1 MKTTLQYIF
10 TFILSLTF
18 IKCSSQKENV
28 NENWGGG
35 VNWSYPNATHNLK
48 GPIKRIIQYKVINR
62 TGRPEELT
70 YKAFFLWGEYDNQ
83 YLLAGIQLRYDR
95 KGMVPGK
102 LNTYSNDTISNNIE
116 YDSLVPKFLKSIDTT
131 VSPFPDNW
139 LRDTIDIKEKYNY
152 KPKYSYKHYLDG
164 DLYKLELNQYQI
176 YEWEEFDRTDFD
188 EYVNWYIIDEKG
200 RIKEHRNY
208 MCDSIYRRKWEK
220 FPLQQEKTKYKNL
233 KEEDWRETTFYK
245 YDDKDRIIELTFEM
259 AEQSLRYQ
267 SFDYVNL
274 GISREPKVNFKY
286 NDNNRV
292 TEEIVSCID
301 PEDETKRIA
310 VQTKKFTY
318 HPTKGYLEKQEI
330 FIDNRFKDQ
339 LYLSFLNDTTII
351 TYNEYEDITSK
362 KYKHELLGPP
372 EERSLVNGNN
382 DKYYKYEYD
391 KYGNWTKCYMYLT
404 TDIETPTII
413 AIRIF
418 EYYKD

>member
-18 IKCSSQKENV
+18 IKCSSQKESV

-35 VNWSYPNATHNLK
+35 IDCNYPSISQNLK

-62 TGRPEELT
+62 TGRPEERM
-70 YKAFFLWGEYDNQ
+70 YKAFFSWGEHDHGYILAQGVLQYDK
-83 YLLAGIQLRYDR
+83 
-95 KGMVPGK
+95 KGLIPGSYK
-102 LNTYSNDTISNNIE
+102 MYGNGENDIE
-116 YDSLVPKFLKSIDTT
+116 YDSLVLKFLKSIDTT

-139 LRDTIDIKEKYNY
+139 IRDTIDIEEKYNY
-152 KPKYSYKHYLDG
+152 KPKYSYKHYKDG
-164 DLYKLELNQYQI
+164 DLYKLQLNSYQI

-188 EYVNWYIIDEKG
+188 ENVNWYIIDENG
-200 RIKEHRNY
+200 RIKEHRKY
-208 MCDSIYRRKWEK
+208 MCDSVYRRKWEK
-220 FPLQQEKTKYKNL
+220 FPLQQEKTKYKDL
-233 KEEDWRETTFYK
+233 KEEDWRETTFYT

-259 AEQSLRYQ
+259 AEQSLRSQ
-267 SFDYVNL
+267 SFDFVLL

-339 LYLSFLNDTTII
+339 LYRRFLNDTTII
-351 TYNEYEDITSK
+351 TYNEHEDITSK
-362 KYKHELLGPP
+362 KYKHELLSPP

-404 TDIETPTII
+404 TDIKTPTII
-413 AIRIF
+413 ATRIF

>member
-35 VNWSYPNATHNLK
+35 VNWSYPNASHNLK

-62 TGRPEELT
+62 TGRPEERT
-70 YKAFFLWGEYDNQ
+70 YKAFFSWGEHDHGYILAQGVLQYDKRG
-83 YLLAGIQLRYDR
+83 LI
-95 KGMVPGK
+95 PGSYK
-102 LNTYSNDTISNNIE
+102 MYGNGENNIE
-116 YDSLVPKFLKSIDTT
+116 HDSLVPKFLKSIDTS
-131 VSPFPDNW
+131 VYPLPNDW
-139 LRDTIDIKEKYNY
+139 LRDTLDIQEKYNY
-152 KPKYSYKHYLDG
+152 KPKYSYKHYMGG
-164 DLYKLELNQYQI
+164 DLYKLDLSTHRIIVDEDYNQ
-176 YEWEEFDRTDFD
+176 TDFR
-188 EYVNWYIIDEKG
+188 EFVKWFIIDERG
-200 RIKEHRNY
+200 RILKHKLY
-208 MCDSIYRRKWEK
+208 LCDSVYNKIWEK
-220 FPLQQEKTKYKNL
+220 FPLQQEKTRYKDL
-233 KEEDWRETTFYK
+233 KKEDWDETTFYT

-259 AEQSLRYQ
+259 AEQSIGYQ
-267 SFDYVNL
+267 PFDYVNVD
-274 GISREPKVNFKY
+274 ISREPKVNFKY
-286 NDNNRV
+286 NSNNRV
-292 TEEIVSCID
+292 TEEVVSCID

-339 LYLSFLNDTTII
+339 LYRRFLNDTTII
-351 TYNEYEDITSK
+351 TYNEHEDITSK
-362 KYKHELLGPP
+362 KYKHPLLGPP

-404 TDIETPTII
+404 TDIKTPTII
-413 AIRIF
+413 ATRIF

>member
-1 MKTTLQYIF
+1 MTKIF
-10 TFILSLTF
+10 YLLFFVFSF
-18 IKCSSQKENV
+18 SSCSSQKENV

-35 VNWSYPNATHNLK
+35 IDCNYPSISQNLK

-62 TGRPEELT
+62 TGRPEERR
-70 YKAFFLWGEYDNQ
+70 YKAFFSWGVHDHGYI
-83 YLLAGIQLRYDR
+83 LAQGVLQYDR
-95 KGMVPGK
+95 KGLIPGSYK
-102 LNTYSNDTISNNIE
+102 MYGNGENDME
-116 YDSLVPKFLKSIDTT
+116 HDSLVPKFLKSIDTT
-131 VSPFPDNW
+131 VSPFPNNW
-139 LRDTIDIKEKYNY
+139 LRDSIDIQEKYNY
-152 KPKYSYKHYLDG
+152 KPKYSYKHYKDG
-164 DLYKLELNQYQI
+164 DLYKLQLNSYQI
-176 YEWEEFDRTDFD
+176 YEWEEFDRTDFN
-188 EYVNWYIIDEKG
+188 EYVNWYIIDGKG

-208 MCDSIYRRKWEK
+208 MCDSVYRQKWEK
-220 FPLQQEKTKYKNL
+220 FPLQQEKTKYKDL
-233 KEEDWRETTFYK
+233 KDEDWKETTFYK
-245 YDDKDRIIELTFEM
+245 YDNKDRIIELTFEM

-330 FIDNRFKDQ
+330 FIDNRFKDE
-339 LYLSFLNDTTII
+339 LYRRFLNDTTII
-351 TYNEYEDITSK
+351 TYNEHEDITSK
-362 KYKHELLGPP
+362 KYKHPLLGPP

-413 AIRIF
+413 ATRIF

>member
-18 IKCSSQKENV
+18 IKCSSQKESV

-35 VNWSYPNATHNLK
+35 IDCNYPSISQNLK

-62 TGRPEELT
+62 TGRPEERM
-70 YKAFFLWGEYDNQ
+70 YKAFFSWGEHDHGYILAQGVLQYDK
-83 YLLAGIQLRYDR
+83 
-95 KGMVPGK
+95 KGLIPGSYK
-102 LNTYSNDTISNNIE
+102 MYGNGENDIE
-116 YDSLVPKFLKSIDTT
+116 YDSLVLKFLKSIDTT

-139 LRDTIDIKEKYNY
+139 IRDTIDIEEKYNY
-152 KPKYSYKHYLDG
+152 KPKYSYKHYKDG
-164 DLYKLELNQYQI
+164 DLYKLQLNSYQI

-188 EYVNWYIIDEKG
+188 ENVNWYIIDENG
-200 RIKEHRNY
+200 RIKEHRKY
-208 MCDSIYRRKWEK
+208 MCDSVYRRKWEK
-220 FPLQQEKTKYKNL
+220 FPLQQEKTKYKDL
-233 KEEDWRETTFYK
+233 KEEDWRETTFYT
-245 YDDKDRIIELTFEM
+245 YDDKDRIIELTYAM
-259 AEQSLRYQ
+259 AEQSLRSQ
-267 SFDYVNL
+267 SFDFVLL

-339 LYLSFLNDTTII
+339 LYLRFLNDTTII
-351 TYNEYEDITSK
+351 TYNEHEDITSK
-362 KYKHELLGPP
+362 KYKHELLSPP

-391 KYGNWTKCYMYLT
+391 KYGNWTKCYMNLT
-404 TDIETPTII
+404 TDIKTPTII
-413 AIRIF
+413 ATRIF

>member
-18 IKCSSQKENV
+18 IKCSSQKESV

-35 VNWSYPNATHNLK
+35 IDCNYPSISQNLK

-62 TGRPEELT
+62 TGRPEERM
-70 YKAFFLWGEYDNQ
+70 YKAFFSWGEHDHGYILAQGVLQYDK
-83 YLLAGIQLRYDR
+83 
-95 KGMVPGK
+95 KGLIPGSYK
-102 LNTYSNDTISNNIE
+102 MYGNGENDIE
-116 YDSLVPKFLKSIDTT
+116 YDSLVLKFLKSIDTT

-139 LRDTIDIKEKYNY
+139 IRDTIDIEEKYNY
-152 KPKYSYKHYLDG
+152 KPKYSYKHYKDG
-164 DLYKLELNQYQI
+164 DLYKLQLNSYQI

-188 EYVNWYIIDEKG
+188 ENVNWYIIDENG
-200 RIKEHRNY
+200 RIKEHRKY
-208 MCDSIYRRKWEK
+208 MCDSVYRRKWEK
-220 FPLQQEKTKYKNL
+220 FPLQQEKTKYKDL
-233 KEEDWRETTFYK
+233 KEEDWRETTFYT
-245 YDDKDRIIELTFEM
+245 YDDKDRIIELTYAM
-259 AEQSLRYQ
+259 AEQSLRSQ
-267 SFDYVNL
+267 SFDFVLL

-339 LYLSFLNDTTII
+339 LYRRFLNDTTII
-351 TYNEYEDITSK
+351 TYNEHEDITSK
-362 KYKHELLGPP
+362 KYKHELLSPP

-404 TDIETPTII
+404 TDIKTPTII
-413 AIRIF
+413 ATRIF

>member
-18 IKCSSQKENV
+18 IKCSSQKESV

-35 VNWSYPNATHNLK
+35 IDCNYPSISQNLK

-62 TGRPEELT
+62 TGRPEERM
-70 YKAFFLWGEYDNQ
+70 YKAFFSWGEHDHGYILAQGVLQYDK
-83 YLLAGIQLRYDR
+83 
-95 KGMVPGK
+95 KGLIPGSYK
-102 LNTYSNDTISNNIE
+102 MYGNGENDIE
-116 YDSLVPKFLKSIDTT
+116 YDSLVLKFLKSIDTT

-139 LRDTIDIKEKYNY
+139 IRDTIDIEEKYNY
-152 KPKYSYKHYLDG
+152 KPKYSYKHYKDG
-164 DLYKLELNQYQI
+164 DLYKLQLNSYQI

-188 EYVNWYIIDEKG
+188 ENVNWYIIDENG
-200 RIKEHRNY
+200 RIKEHRKY
-208 MCDSIYRRKWEK
+208 MCDSVYRRKWEK
-220 FPLQQEKTKYKNL
+220 FPLQQEKTKYKDL
-233 KEEDWRETTFYK
+233 KEEDWRETTFYT
-245 YDDKDRIIELTFEM
+245 YDDKDRIIELTYAM
-259 AEQSLRYQ
+259 AEQSLRSQ
-267 SFDYVNL
+267 SFDFVLL

-339 LYLSFLNDTTII
+339 LYRRFLNDTTII
-351 TYNEYEDITSK
+351 TYNEHEDITSK

-372 EERSLVNGNN
+372 EERILVNGNN

-404 TDIETPTII
+404 TDIKTPTII
-413 AIRIF
+413 ATRIF

>member
-10 TFILSLTF
+10 TFILSLSF

-62 TGRPEELT
+62 TGRPEERT
-70 YKAFFLWGEYDNQ
+70 YKAFFSWGEHDHGYILAQGVLQYDKRG
-83 YLLAGIQLRYDR
+83 LI
-95 KGMVPGK
+95 PGSYK
-102 LNTYSNDTISNNIE
+102 MYGNGENNIE
-116 YDSLVPKFLKSIDTT
+116 HDSLVPKFLKSIDTS
-131 VSPFPDNW
+131 VYPLPNDW
-139 LRDTIDIKEKYNY
+139 LRDTLDIQEKYNY
-152 KPKYSYKHYLDG
+152 KPKYSYKHYMGG
-164 DLYKLELNQYQI
+164 DLYKLDLSTHRIIVDEDYNQ
-176 YEWEEFDRTDFD
+176 TDFR
-188 EYVNWYIIDEKG
+188 EFVKWFIIDERG
-200 RIKEHRNY
+200 RILKHKLY
-208 MCDSIYRRKWEK
+208 LCDSVYNKIWEK
-220 FPLQQEKTKYKNL
+220 FPLQQEKTRYKDL
-233 KEEDWRETTFYK
+233 KKEDWDETTFYT

-259 AEQSLRYQ
+259 AEQSIGYQ
-267 SFDYVNL
+267 PFDYVNVD
-274 GISREPKVNFKY
+274 ISREPKVNFKY
-286 NDNNRV
+286 NSNNRV
-292 TEEIVSCID
+292 TEEVVSCID

-339 LYLSFLNDTTII
+339 LYRRFLNDTTII
-351 TYNEYEDITSK
+351 TYNEHEDITSK
-362 KYKHELLGPP
+362 KYKHPLLGPP

-404 TDIETPTII
+404 TDIKTPTII
-413 AIRIF
+413 ATRIF

>member
-1 MKTTLQYIF
+1 MTKIF
-10 TFILSLTF
+10 YLLFFVFSF
-18 IKCSSQKENV
+18 SSCSSQKENV

-62 TGRPEELT
+62 TGRPEERK
-70 YKAFFLWGEYDNQ
+70 YKAFFSWGVHDHG
-83 YLLAGIQLRYDR
+83 YLLGAGQIIYDR
-95 KGMVPGK
+95 NGLIPWKF
-102 LNTYSNDTISNNIE
+102 NSYANENNFE
-116 YDSLVPKFLKSIDTT
+116 YDSLVPKFLKSIDTS
-131 VSPFPDNW
+131 VYPLPNDW
-139 LRDTIDIKEKYNY
+139 LRDTIDIQEKYNY
-152 KPKYSYKHYLDG
+152 KPKYSYKPYKDR
-164 DLYKLELNQYQI
+164 DLYKLLLNSYQI

-188 EYVNWYIIDEKG
+188 ENVNWYIIDEKG
-200 RIKEHRNY
+200 RIKEHRKY
-208 MCDSIYRRKWEK
+208 MCDSVYRRKWKK
-220 FPLQQEKTKYKNL
+220 FPLQQEKTKYKDL

-245 YDDKDRIIELTFEM
+245 YDNKDRIIELTFEM

-301 PEDETKRIA
+301 PKDETKRIA

-330 FIDNRFKDQ
+330 FIDNRFKDE
-339 LYLSFLNDTTII
+339 LYRRFLNDTTII
-351 TYNEYEDITSK
+351 TYNEHEDITSK
-362 KYKHELLGPP
+362 KYKHPLLGPP

-413 AIRIF
+413 ATRIF

>member
-18 IKCSSQKENV
+18 IKCSSQKESV

-35 VNWSYPNATHNLK
+35 IDCNYPSISQNLK

-62 TGRPEELT
+62 TGRPEERM
-70 YKAFFLWGEYDNQ
+70 YKAFFSWGEHDHGYILAQGVLQYDK
-83 YLLAGIQLRYDR
+83 
-95 KGMVPGK
+95 KGLIPGSYK
-102 LNTYSNDTISNNIE
+102 MYGNGENDIE
-116 YDSLVPKFLKSIDTT
+116 YDSLVLKFLKSIDTT

-139 LRDTIDIKEKYNY
+139 IRDTIDIEEKYNY
-152 KPKYSYKHYLDG
+152 KPKYSYKHYKDG
-164 DLYKLELNQYQI
+164 DLYKLQLNSYQI

-188 EYVNWYIIDEKG
+188 ENVNWYIIDENG
-200 RIKEHRNY
+200 RIKEHRKY
-208 MCDSIYRRKWEK
+208 MCDSVYRRKWEK
-220 FPLQQEKTKYKNL
+220 FPLQQEKTKYKDL
-233 KEEDWRETTFYK
+233 KEEDWRETTFYT
-245 YDDKDRIIELTFEM
+245 YDDKDRIIELTYAM
-259 AEQSLRYQ
+259 AEQSLRSQ
-267 SFDYVNL
+267 SFDFVLL

-339 LYLSFLNDTTII
+339 LYLRFLNDTTII
-351 TYNEYEDITSK
+351 TYNEHEDITSK

-404 TDIETPTII
+404 TDIKTPTII
-413 AIRIF
+413 ATRIF

>member
-1 MKTTLQYIF
+1 MKKIF
-10 TFILSLTF
+10 YLLFFVFSF
-18 IKCSSQKENV
+18 SSCSSQKENV

-35 VNWSYPNATHNLK
+35 IDCNYPSISQNLK

-62 TGRPEELT
+62 TGRPEERR
-70 YKAFFLWGEYDNQ
+70 YKAFFSWGVHDHGYI
-83 YLLAGIQLRYDR
+83 LAQGVLQYDR
-95 KGMVPGK
+95 KGLIPGSYK
-102 LNTYSNDTISNNIE
+102 MYGNGENDME
-116 YDSLVPKFLKSIDTT
+116 HDSLVPKFLKSIDTT
-131 VSPFPDNW
+131 VSPFPNNW
-139 LRDTIDIKEKYNY
+139 LRDSIDIQEKYNY
-152 KPKYSYKHYLDG
+152 KPKYSYKHYKDG
-164 DLYKLELNQYQI
+164 DLYKLQLNSYQI
-176 YEWEEFDRTDFD
+176 YEWEEFDRTDFN
-188 EYVNWYIIDEKG
+188 EYVNWYIIDGKG

-208 MCDSIYRRKWEK
+208 MCDSVYRQKWEK
-220 FPLQQEKTKYKNL
+220 FPLQQEKTKYKDL
-233 KEEDWRETTFYK
+233 KEEDWKETTFYK
-245 YDDKDRIIELTFEM
+245 YDDKDRIIELTYAM
-259 AEQSLRYQ
+259 AEQSLRSQ
-267 SFDYVNL
+267 SFDFVLL

-330 FIDNRFKDQ
+330 FIDNRFKDE
-339 LYLSFLNDTTII
+339 LYRRFLNDTTII
-351 TYNEYEDITSK
+351 TYNEHEDITSK
-362 KYKHELLGPP
+362 KYKHPLLGPP

-413 AIRIF
+413 ATRIF

>member
-1 MKTTLQYIF
+1 M
-10 TFILSLTF
+10 
-18 IKCSSQKENV
+18 
-28 NENWGGG
+28 
-35 VNWSYPNATHNLK
+35 
-48 GPIKRIIQYKVINR
+48 
-62 TGRPEELT
+62 
-70 YKAFFLWGEYDNQ
+70 YKAFFSWGEHDHGYILAQGVLQYDK
-83 YLLAGIQLRYDR
+83 
-95 KGMVPGK
+95 KGLIPGSYK
-102 LNTYSNDTISNNIE
+102 MYGNGENDIE
-116 YDSLVPKFLKSIDTT
+116 YDSLVLKFLKSIDTT

-139 LRDTIDIKEKYNY
+139 IRDTIDIEEKYNY
-152 KPKYSYKHYLDG
+152 KPKYSYKHYKDG
-164 DLYKLELNQYQI
+164 DLYKLQLNSYQI

-188 EYVNWYIIDEKG
+188 ENVNWYIIDENG
-200 RIKEHRNY
+200 RIKEHRKY
-208 MCDSIYRRKWEK
+208 MCDSVYRRKWEK
-220 FPLQQEKTKYKNL
+220 FPLQQEKTKYKDL
-233 KEEDWRETTFYK
+233 KEEDWRETTFYT
-245 YDDKDRIIELTFEM
+245 YDDKDRIIELTYAM
-259 AEQSLRYQ
+259 AEQSLRSQ
-267 SFDYVNL
+267 SFDFVLL

-339 LYLSFLNDTTII
+339 LYRRFLNDTTII
-351 TYNEYEDITSK
+351 TYNEHEDITSK
-362 KYKHELLGPP
+362 KYKHPLLGPP

-404 TDIETPTII
+404 TDIKTPTII
-413 AIRIF
+413 ATRIF

>member
-1 MKTTLQYIF
+1 MKTIF
-10 TFILSLTF
+10 KNLVIFILSLTF

-35 VNWSYPNATHNLK
+35 IDCNYPGISQNLK

-62 TGRPEELT
+62 TGKYEEKV
-70 YKAFFLWGEYDNQ
+70 YKNFFSFREHDHDYILAQGVLQYDKKGLIPGSYEMYGNGE
-83 YLLAGIQLRYDR
+83 
-95 KGMVPGK
+95 
-102 LNTYSNDTISNNIE
+102 NNME

-139 LRDTIDIKEKYNY
+139 LRDTIGIQEKYNY
-152 KPKYSYKHYLDG
+152 KPKYSYKHYMGG
-164 DLYKLELNQYQI
+164 DLYKLQLNRYKI

-200 RIKEHRNY
+200 GRIKENRFY
-208 MCDSIYRRKWEK
+208 MCDSIYRQKWEK
-220 FPLQQEKTKYKNL
+220 FPLQQEKTKYKDL
-233 KEEDWRETTFYK
+233 KEEDWDETTFYK
-245 YDDKDRIIELTFEM
+245 YDDKDRIIELTYAM
-259 AEQSLRYQ
+259 AEQSLRSQ

-286 NDNNRV
+286 NNNNRV

-301 PEDETKRIA
+301 PEDESKRIA

-330 FIDNRFKDQ
+330 FIDNRFKDE
-339 LYLSFLNDTTII
+339 LYRRFLNDTTII
-351 TYNEYEDITSK
+351 TYNEHEDITSK
-362 KYKHELLGPP
+362 KYKHEFLPP
-372 EERSLVNGNN
+372 PGKRGLVSHNN

-404 TDIETPTII
+404 NDIDTPTII
-413 AIRIF
+413 ATRIF

>member
-1 MKTTLQYIF
+1 MTKIF
-10 TFILSLTF
+10 YLLFFVFSF
-18 IKCSSQKENV
+18 SSCSSQKENV

-35 VNWSYPNATHNLK
+35 IDCNYPSISQNLK

-62 TGRPEELT
+62 TGRPEERM
-70 YKAFFLWGEYDNQ
+70 YKAFFSWGEHDHGYILAQGVLQYDE
-83 YLLAGIQLRYDR
+83 
-95 KGMVPGK
+95 KGLIPGSYEMYG
-102 LNTYSNDTISNNIE
+102 NGANNFE

-131 VSPFPDNW
+131 VSPFPDSW
-139 LRDTIDIKEKYNY
+139 LRDTIDIQEKYNY
-152 KPKYSYKHYLDG
+152 KPKYTYKHFRGG
-164 DLYKLELNQYQI
+164 DLYKLELNRYKF

-200 RIKEHRNY
+200 RIKEHRLY

-220 FPLQQEKTKYKNL
+220 FPLQQEKTKYKDL
-233 KEEDWRETTFYK
+233 KEEDWDETTFYK

-267 SFDYVNL
+267 SFDFVIL

-330 FIDNRFKDQ
+330 FIDNRFKDE
-339 LYLSFLNDTTII
+339 LYRSFLNDTTII
-351 TYNEYEDITSK
+351 TYNEHEDITSK
-362 KYKHELLGPP
+362 KYKHPLLGPP

-413 AIRIF
+413 ATRIF